1 MQNTPFAEY
10 FADLLEN
17 MGSSDM
23 SESPLASLGDSPN
36 EKLPIH
42 HGVASTQNTSVFHES
57 PSLAGSL

>member
-42 HGVASTQNTSVFHES
+42 HATPAHKIHLFSMKAPH
-57 PSLAGSL
+57 